1 MIRRQHAVIIGA
13 GPAGLAPLFA
23 AANTGTLSKL
33 LLAGIT
39 IVEQQ
44 SSVGTGTIGR
54 YGVNSDSSAQAFLD
68 VLSKCQD
75 VRLAP
80 LYSDPVSDQLRHL
93 GKSSVPLTL
102 VSEFLGAAGTLLCNL
117 IHTSERGQVLTG
129 YAAQHIQ
136 RLSPDLWS
144 TEVRDLSTGET
155 FQIHSD
161 FVLIASGGHQPSSRL
176 SEDVVADV
184 PLLPRYA
191 GKVLQSDAVLAHT
204 GTPTVV
210 AALKG
215 ITAPK
220 VVIVGGSTSA
230 GAVALRLLDRTP
242 ELSFGAGGVTM
253 MHRRPL
259 RIYYESEQLALEE
272 NYQEFTPD
280 DVCALTGAV
289 HRLAGFRLETR
300 ELIMRVLGIGNR
312 PPEPRLKLFPLKQH
326 GTDAARKV
334 LDEADLLIAA
344 LGYRPRLLPVFDEN
358 MDAIELLEPSEQRW
372 SVVDGCCRLLT
383 SKGEVLPGLFAMG
396 LAVGPGSDSSRG
408 GEREFTGQVNS
419 LWLWQHTLGQKI
431 VQQWL

>member
-33 LLAGIT
+33 LSAGIT
-39 IVEQQ
+39 IVERQP
-44 SSVGTGTIGR
+44 SVGAGTIGK

-75 VRLAP
+75 GRLAP
-80 LYSDPVSDQLRHL
+80 LYADPVSDKLRHL
-93 GKSSVPLTL
+93 GKNSVPLSL
-102 VSEFLGAAGTLLCNL
+102 VSEFLGAAGTLLCDL
-117 IHTSERGQVLTG
+117 ITTSDRGEVLTG
-129 YAAQHIQ
+129 YAAQHTQ

-144 TEVRDLSTGET
+144 TEVKNLSTGET
-155 FQIHSD
+155 VVIHSE
-161 FVLIASGGHQPSSRL
+161 FVLIASGGYQPSSRL
-176 SEDVVADV
+176 SEDVVAGV

-191 GKVLQSDAVLAHT
+191 SKVLQSDTVLAHT
-204 GTPTVV
+204 GTAAVL
-210 AALKG
+210 AALEG
-215 ITAPK
+215 VAAPK

-242 ELSFGAGGVTM
+242 ELTFAAGGVTM

-259 RIYYESEQLALEE
+259 RIYYESEQQAAEDHYE
-272 NYQEFTPD
+272 EFTAD

-300 ELIMRVLGIGNR
+300 ELMMRVLQVGNR
-312 PPEPRLKLFPLKQH
+312 APEPRLKLFSLKQH
-326 GTDAARKV
+326 GTEAARQV
-334 LDEADLLIAA
+334 LDEADLVIAA
-344 LGYRPRLLPVFDEN
+344 MGYRPRLLPVFDETMN
-358 MDAIELLEPSEQRW
+358 PIELLEPSEQRW

-383 SKGEVLPGLFAMG
+383 NQGEVLPGLFAMG

>member
-23 AANTGTLSKL
+23 AANTGSLSKL
-33 LLAGIT
+33 LSAGVT

-44 SSVGTGTIGR
+44 PTVGAGTIGK

-68 VLSKCQD
+68 ILSKCQD

-80 LYSDPVSDQLRHL
+80 LYADPVSDKLRHL

-117 IHTSERGQVLTG
+117 ITTSERGQVLTG
-129 YAAQHIQ
+129 CVARHIQ
-136 RLSPDLWS
+136 RISPELWS
-144 TEVRDLSTGET
+144 TEVKDLSTGET
-155 FQIHSD
+155 LTIHSD
-161 FVLIASGGHQPSSRL
+161 FVLIASGGHQPSNRL
-176 SEDVVADV
+176 STDPIADV

-204 GTPTVV
+204 GTATVL
-210 AALKG
+210 AALEGKSS
-215 ITAPK
+215 PK

-242 ELSFGAGGVTM
+242 ELSFGPGGVTM

-259 RIYYESEQLALEE
+259 RIYYESEQQAAEDHYE
-272 NYQEFTPD
+272 EFTPD

-312 PPEPRLKLFPLKQH
+312 PAEPRLNLFSLKKQ
-326 GTDAARKV
+326 GVTAARQV
-334 LDEADLLIAA
+334 LDEADLIIAA
-344 LGYRPRLLPVFDEN
+344 LGYRPRLLPVLDEKLEP
-358 MDAIELLEPSEQRW
+358 IELLEPSEQRW
-372 SVVDGCCRLLT
+372 SVVDECCRLLT
-383 SKGEVLPGLFAMG
+383 NRGEVIPGLFAMG